1 MMEDA
6 ATISGPVTGTRAQR
20 GTGAAGFMR
29 LGARAAV
36 AAPLVAVF
44 AVGVGAPIY
53 ADDLTESAG
62 GARFAL
68 ATATSLAVLLLL
80 TVALVALWRRQEPQ
94 LTTGGHA
101 AFALA
106 LVGTVLAAGG
116 AWDQVFTVPWLYDE
130 ARQVLEGGS
139 TGSLAAGF
147 FMSYALMAAG
157 WAAFAI
163 ATLRAQV
170 LPRAAAIVTLVGA
183 VLAFLPAPTALR
195 LLVLAVGTALLGRA
209 LLRA

>member
-1 MMEDA
+1 MEEA
-6 ATISGPVTGTRAQR
+6 ATLRQPVAGARAQR
-20 GTGAAGFMR
+20 AGGATGFMR
-29 LGARAAV
+29 FGARAAV

-44 AVGVGAPIY
+44 SVGVGAPIY

-68 ATATSLAVLLLL
+68 ATATSLAVLVLLAI
-80 TVALVALWRRQEPQ
+80 ALVALWRRQESQ
-94 LTTGGHA
+94 FGTGGHA

-106 LVGTVLAAGG
+106 LAGTMLAAGG
-116 AWDQVFTVPWLYDE
+116 AWDQVFTVPWLHDE
-130 ARQVLEGGS
+130 ARTVLEGGS

-147 FMSYALMAAG
+147 FLSFALFAAG
-157 WAAFAI
+157 WIAFAV
-163 ATLRAQV
+163 ATLRAHV

-195 LLVLAVGTALLGRA
+195 LLVLSVGTALLGRA

>member
-1 MMEDA
+1 MDEAVTMQGPVAGA
-6 ATISGPVTGTRAQR
+6 ATGRAAGPL
-20 GTGAAGFMR
+20 GFMR

-44 AVGVGAPIY
+44 SVGVGAPIY
-53 ADDLTESAG
+53 ADDLVDSAG

-68 ATATSLAVLLLL
+68 ATATSLAVLVLLAI
-80 TVALVALWRRQEPQ
+80 ALVAFWRRQESQ
-94 LTTGGHA
+94 LGSGGHA
-101 AFALA
+101 AFTMA

-130 ARQVLEGGS
+130 APAALEGGS

-147 FMSYALMAAG
+147 FLSYALLAVG
-157 WAAFAI
+157 WMAFAT
-163 ATLRAQV
+163 ATLRARV

-183 VLAFLPAPTALR
+183 VIALLPAPTALR
-195 LLVLAVGTALLGRA
+195 LLVLSVGAALLGRGA
-209 LLRA
+209 LRA